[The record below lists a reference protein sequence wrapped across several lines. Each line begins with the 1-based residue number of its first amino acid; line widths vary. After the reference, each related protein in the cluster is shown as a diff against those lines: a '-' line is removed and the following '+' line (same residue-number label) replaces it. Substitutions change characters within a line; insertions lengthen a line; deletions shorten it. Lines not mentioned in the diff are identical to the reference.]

1 MQGRSDTRAL
11 HSPYNSQGS
20 LSQSAPSTSS
30 VLFTMAITHADLSHR
45 RHWFRSSK
53 VAHTLVIF
61 SVICGL
67 FSFILCL
74 TAEAARSEVSWMII
88 NRASDDKSDMCTYSG
103 SGKTALLCA
112 VAALVLLGVAM
123 FTEHANMLVTVT
135 SPRPPATVAWTAPE
149 TPLAS
154 HSSKAFTLQA
164 CTLVIATWICFAIAE
179 VLLLVG
185 IGVESGHLSNWTR
198 PRASC
203 PAVRPGMFA
212 AAGIFG
218 LITIFLGV
226 GLYLTAL
233 LSQRLDQ
240 QEENIDPSEYIPHQG
255 FAHGTP
261 GAP

>member
-53 VAHTLVIF
+53 VAHSLVIF

-154 HSSKAFTLQA
+154 RSSKAFTLQA
-164 CTLVIATWICFAIAE
+164 CTLVIATWPPE
-179 VLLLVG
+179 QL
-185 IGVESGHLSNWTR
+185 TR

-218 LITIFLGV
+218 LVTIFLGV

-240 QEENIDPSEYIPHQG
+240 QEENIDPSEYIHHQG